1 MFRGRQALILIW
13 DVSSVKLMYHMF
25 EGASRFNS
33 NISSWNVSWNVSS
46 VTDMTYMF
54 RDASSFNQNLC
65 SWGPKAPPL
74 LLFFIFST
82 GMFTGSSCPNQN
94 RHTGITGPWCAA
106 SCPAL
111 YSFVYV

>member
-33 NISSWNVSWNVSS
+33 NISSWNVSS

-65 SWGPKAPPL
+65 SWGSKAPPL

-82 GMFTGSSCPNQN
+82 GMFMALVAPTRTGLQELQDP
-94 RHTGITGPWCAA
+94 GVLL
-106 SCPAL
+106 PAL
-111 YSFVYV
+111 E